1 MNDPQAMADDLAAL
15 IEKHKLPSVLFVVPD
30 KQQYFMMAFEMTN
43 SELRNV
49 GHSIL
54 AITPSEQTVL
64 N

>member
-1 MNDPQAMADDLAAL
+1 MEDIQAMADDLAAL
-15 IEKHKLPSVLFVVPD
+15 IEKHKLPSVLVVVPD
-30 KQQYFMMAFEMTN
+30 QKQYFMMAFEMTN

-54 AITPSEQTVL
+54 AITPAQHTVI